1 MQYKLSDYR
10 FFSRPVKLML
20 LTELLFGFAS
30 GLLSVHLNFFYATA
44 GLSTVNIGVIGVA
57 SAVATAVSALLGG
70 YLDNRLG
77 YAPVCICGS
86 ILQGLGLIICAATN
100 RFWLILL
107 GQIVYAAGLTFIH
120 AVEFPFI
127 TYLTDEKYK
136 MAAYFWLVFAYCIS
150 AIFGNLAGSL
160 TLHFTAGMANPY
172 RLSIFVSAAA
182 FLLLSFIRLS
192 IPNANPS
199 AQGGKR
205 MQLLHVL
212 RLGIVRKYL
221 LHYILYYFGLTLVSA
236 MLNLIYRNAFHLSD
250 ELIGS
255 IFSVASLI
263 TTLALIF
270 VPWLLQRLSGQKISD
285 MLYPIQFA
293 TLALSIFA
301 PAPIF
306 VALALIRS
314 VLSQLYP
321 VVIEAQMLRSIDDQW
336 HGSYASMRIL
346 AVSIGSGAGSYVS
359 GLLLA
364 YSNYRVMLAIGA
376 AVALLLGLI
385 YWFWC
390 RPAFRRIQQAK
401 KKTSD

>member
-1 MQYKLSDYR
+1 
-10 FFSRPVKLML
+10 
-20 LTELLFGFAS
+20 
-30 GLLSVHLNFFYATA
+30 
-44 GLSTVNIGVIGVA
+44 
-57 SAVATAVSALLGG
+57 
-70 YLDNRLG
+70 
-77 YAPVCICGS
+77 
-86 ILQGLGLIICAATN
+86 
-100 RFWLILL
+100 
-107 GQIVYAAGLTFIH
+107 
-120 AVEFPFI
+120 
-127 TYLTDEKYK
+127 
-136 MAAYFWLVFAYCIS
+136 
-150 AIFGNLAGSL
+150 
-160 TLHFTAGMANPY
+160 
-172 RLSIFVSAAA
+172 
-182 FLLLSFIRLS
+182 
-192 IPNANPS
+192 
-199 AQGGKR
+199 